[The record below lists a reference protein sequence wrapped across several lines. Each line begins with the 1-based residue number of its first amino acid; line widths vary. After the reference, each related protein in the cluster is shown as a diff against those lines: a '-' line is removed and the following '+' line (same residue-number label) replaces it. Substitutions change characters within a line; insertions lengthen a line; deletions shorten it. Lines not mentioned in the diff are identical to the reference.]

1 MKGVELEWNKLPN
14 KEYPYYFIKL
24 GKLYYVN
31 ESCRNVKRKEISSY
45 EFTNDELVSFPFDT
59 QSIAKQTAD
68 ECGGY
73 IVVRNATF
81 EDYIREGD
89 RWSKYIDYKEKHVW
103 KLYNVK

>member
-1 MKGVELEWNKLPN
+1 MEGSKLPN

-45 EFTNDELVSFPFDT
+45 EFANDELVAFPFDT
-59 QSIAKQTAD
+59 QSISKRTAD

-81 EDYIREGD
+81 EDYISQGE
-89 RWSKYIDYKEKHVW
+89 RWSKYIDYKEKNTW
-103 KLYNVK
+103 KVL

>member
-1 MKGVELEWNKLPN
+1 MEGSKVPN

-45 EFTNDELVSFPFDT
+45 EFTNDELVAFPFDT

-81 EDYIREGD
+81 KDYISQGE
-89 RWSKYIDYKEKHVW
+89 RWSEYIGYKEKNIW

>member
-1 MKGVELEWNKLPN
+1 LPN

-24 GKLYYVN
+24 GKLYYVT
-31 ESCRNVKRKEISSY
+31 ESCRYVKRKEIFSY
-45 EFTNDELVSFPFDT
+45 EFTNDELVAFPFDT

-81 EDYIREGD
+81 EDYISQGK
-89 RWSKYIDYKEKHVW
+89 RWNKYINYKEKNIW

>member
-1 MKGVELEWNKLPN
+1 MPN

-45 EFTNDELVSFPFDT
+45 EFTNDELVTFPFDT
-59 QSIAKQTAD
+59 QSIDKQTTD
-68 ECGGY
+68 EYGGY

-81 EDYIREGD
+81 DNYINKGE
-89 RWSKYIDYKEKHVW
+89 RWIKYIDYKKKNIW
-103 KLYNVK
+103 KLYNIK

>member
-1 MKGVELEWNKLPN
+1 MEGNKLPN

-31 ESCRNVKRKEISSY
+31 ESCRNVKRKEIYSY
-45 EFTNDELVSFPFDT
+45 EFANNELVAFPFDT

-81 EDYIREGD
+81 EDYISQGE
-89 RWSKYIDYKEKHVW
+89 RWSKYIDYKDKSIW